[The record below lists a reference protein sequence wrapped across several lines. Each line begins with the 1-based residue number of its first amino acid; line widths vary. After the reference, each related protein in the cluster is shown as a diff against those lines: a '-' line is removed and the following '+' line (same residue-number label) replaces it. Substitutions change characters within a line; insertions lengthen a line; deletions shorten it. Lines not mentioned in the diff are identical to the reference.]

1 MQDNAAATWRPK
13 CGADSSRS
21 SSPWDCS
28 NPLRTGCWEP
38 RLSENRSTLVPKTWK
53 TSGTTKYKTPFTVRS
68 LGSRA
73 NGVSNCRCFRKDSSS
88 CSHLAWRHPGTAWLH
103 AKVHPCMTSKKHRP
117 VLWIS
122 SMRKKA
128 SPCHFQCHR
137 APFQDLAQAQSLASS
152 ISS

>member
-103 AKVHPCMTSKKHRP
+103 AKVHPCMPSGTFSGSCTGTKLGIFNFKLSRTEQK
-117 VLWIS
+117 
-122 SMRKKA
+122 RKQNREK
-128 SPCHFQCHR
+128 R
-137 APFQDLAQAQSLASS
+137 
-152 ISS
+152 